1 MSERALDQQG
11 RWRSLTVSF
20 RCSPEEAAELD
31 DLVAL
36 SGLTK
41 QDYIMRRLACR
52 EVTVVPSSRV
62 QKALADRMERVYRE
76 LRRICDASEADPE
89 LRSLVLDLGETFC
102 ALGMEPGE
110 ADTHIESRA
119 IEEMGRL

>member
-1 MSERALDQQG
+1 MSGRALDRQG
-11 RWRSLTVSF
+11 RWRSVTVSF

-62 QKALADRMERVYRE
+62 QRALAGRMGRVYRE
-76 LRRICDASEADPE
+76 LRRIGGPSELDPE
-89 LRSLVLDLGETFC
+89 LRGLVLELGRAFC
-102 ALGMEPGE
+102 SLGMEPGE
-110 ADTHIESRA
+110 ADTRVESRA
-119 IEEMGRL
+119 IEEMGRQ